1 MPQYNFLGNRLVEFD
16 EQLSIMKAQIVEKV
30 HSETQTSQQLASK
43 ATYLNQV
50 QKDIAPDFLSVSEIL
65 NEVPIYPLMINIF
78 SAVFC
83 LGCSALYH
91 MMYVKNETFQTTLA
105 RLDYG
110 GIAIL
115 IFGTSFPI
123 LYYSLGCA
131 QTIRKYNRAFCD

>member
-1 MPQYNFLGNRLVEFD
+1 M
-16 EQLSIMKAQIVEKV
+16 
-30 HSETQTSQQLASK
+30 ASK
-43 ATYLNQV
+43 TTYLDAV
-50 QKDIAPDFLSVSEIL
+50 QEDIAPDFLSVTEIL

-91 MMYVKNETFQTTLA
+91 LMFVKNEKYQATLA

-110 GIAIL
+110 GISIL

-123 LYYSLGCA
+123 LYYALGCE
-131 QTIRKYNRAFCD
+131 QTLSK